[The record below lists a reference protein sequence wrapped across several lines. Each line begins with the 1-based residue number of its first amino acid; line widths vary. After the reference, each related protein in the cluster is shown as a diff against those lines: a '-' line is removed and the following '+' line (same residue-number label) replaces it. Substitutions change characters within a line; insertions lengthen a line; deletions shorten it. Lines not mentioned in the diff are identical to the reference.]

1 MKKALLVA
9 VAAGLVVAGGA
20 TAQSLIT
27 SGDIRNNTIKSGD
40 IKNRTIKTK
49 DLARR
54 TVNRLEGEQGP
65 AGPQGP
71 QGEPGP
77 AGGTGGGSTLR
88 VLLQTSGDAPIAD
101 LLSVNGQRLQGGCQ
115 GGNPVLRSQTSVD
128 NATVHALGDGAG
140 TKFYTESDNFD
151 VGTTVIHTNANTQDS
166 AIFDVTY
173 VSLSGD
179 VVVSTL
185 GIESQAPN
193 FDCLIFGTATV
204 AP

>member
-1 MKKALLVA
+1 MKKVALISAIVLLVA
-9 VAAGLVVAGGA
+9 AGGA

-27 SGDIRNNTIKSGD
+27 SGDIKNGTIK
-40 IKNRTIKTK
+40 KK
-49 DLARR
+49 DLSKK
-54 TVNRLEGEQGP
+54 TVSKLKGQTGPAGP

-88 VLLQTSGDAPIAD
+88 VLLQTSGDAPITD
-101 LLSVNGQRLQGGCQ
+101 LLSINGHKIQGGCQ
-115 GGNPVLRSQTSVD
+115 GGNPVLRSQTTVD
-128 NATVHALGDGAG
+128 NSTVKGLGDGAG
-140 TKFYTESDNFD
+140 NKFYTESDNFD

-166 AIFDVTY
+166 AVFNLTY
-173 VSLSGD
+173 VSLAGE
-179 VVVSTL
+179 VVTSIL
-185 GIESQAPN
+185 GVESAAPN